1 MAMEKRVKISMNV
14 RMITLTIV
22 TSMPVALI
30 AMVRSPVP
38 VTTVM
43 KEMEQSVKIS
53 MNVLKIVLMIVTPM
67 LVALIPMVG
76 SPVSTRH

>member
-1 MAMEKRVKISMNV
+1 MNTNKVTPVLATQDSMAMEKRVTISMNV

-22 TSMPVALI
+22 TPMPVAQI

-43 KEMEQSVKIS
+43 
-53 MNVLKIVLMIVTPM
+53 
-67 LVALIPMVG
+67 
-76 SPVSTRH
+76 